1 MKWLQKWGENDNL
14 LAKWTDKNM
23 STLQN
28 STSISSYCWLYIWRG
43 YLGLHH
49 TCMYHPIKI
58 NKLSQFSVS
67 SLIPKK
73 YDAMEISQLEAPP
86 LHWLNKRNVCMTRD
100 VNLDGSSGGCWLY
113 FTLSLLMGKKSPNP
127 KLRIGATSLK
137 KRLHPHVQQ
146 LARDAIWVGVMIFWP
161 SICGK
166 ADSEPVLPQAHK
178 KCFNANVPCQK
189 NWPFPG
195 HPNIQ
200 NVGPGNA
207 LSYPFTNKWVR
218 LPW

>member
-137 KRLHPHVQQ
+137 KDFTLMFSSWPEMPSGWEWWSSGLLFVARQTLSQFYHRLTRSVSMQMC
-146 LARDAIWVGVMIFWP
+146 LAKRIGLFLAIQTSKMWGQEMP
-161 SICGK
+161 
-166 ADSEPVLPQAHK
+166 
-178 KCFNANVPCQK
+178 
-189 NWPFPG
+189 
-195 HPNIQ
+195 
-200 NVGPGNA
+200 
-207 LSYPFTNKWVR
+207 
-218 LPW
+218 